1 MIKTYAG
8 IPYEEIVRRYVDD
21 KTWLCVVWTQNE
33 EAAEG
38 LLSKYFSQIVYD
50 KEKFSRGRTYQGMAF
65 QGC

>member
-8 IPYEEIVRRYVDD
+8 IPYEEIVRRYADD
-21 KTWLCVVWTQNE
+21 ITRLCVVWTQNGC
-33 EAAEG
+33 EG